1 MLEKERKTMND
12 KLNLL
17 PLDHDVLEAGVDLFI
32 ATFSVEPWN
41 DVYESR
47 DQVVAFFKHHMNNNY
62 FIGYVLK
69 LNDEIVALSL
79 GFQKPWINGMEYYI
93 DEFCVKKTVQKMGIG
108 SQFLAL
114 IEADIHEKQMNAIIL
129 NTNKGFPAEQFYLK
143 NGFEPL
149 EDIIVLAK

>member
-1 MLEKERKTMND
+1 MND
-12 KLNLL
+12 KLKLL
-17 PLDHDVLEAGVDLFI
+17 ALDHELLEASVDLFI
-32 ATFSVEPWN
+32 ATFSLEPWN

-47 DQVVAFFKHHMNNNY
+47 DQVVTFFKHHMSNNY

-69 LNDEIVALSL
+69 LDEEIAALSL
-79 GFQKPWINGMEYYI
+79 GFQKPWMNGMEYYI
-93 DEFCVKKTVQKMGIG
+93 DEFCVKKTIQKMGIG

-114 IEADIHEKQMNAIIL
+114 IEADIKEKQMNAIIL

-143 NGFEPL
+143 NGFEQL

>member
-1 MLEKERKTMND
+1 MNN
-12 KLNLL
+12 KLKLL
-17 PLDHDVLEAGVDLFI
+17 ALDHELLEASVDLFI
-32 ATFSVEPWN
+32 ATFSLEPWN

-47 DQVVAFFKHHMNNNY
+47 DQVVTFFKHHMDNNY

-69 LNDEIVALSL
+69 IDEEIAALSL
-79 GFQKPWINGMEYYI
+79 GFQKPWMNGMEYYI
-93 DEFCVKKTVQKMGIG
+93 DEFCVKKAIQKMGIG

-114 IEADIHEKQMNAIIL
+114 IEADIKEKQMNAIIL